1 MTKSKKQFA
10 ARQTTQAAGDEFGRA
25 IELTFAK
32 HPWPAS
38 RGDLLEHASR
48 QNTFAK
54 SDMARLK
61 QIPHREYYS
70 IKDLMEATREAEA
83 STAQGSG
90 AMTTA
95 EHNRSAMGT
104 ATTEIPMRS
113 RSHYDEQAH

>member
-10 ARQTTQAAGDEFGRA
+10 ARQKTQGTGDEFNRA

-70 IKDLMEATREAEA
+70 IKDLMEATREADA
-83 STAQGSG
+83 STAQGPG
-90 AMTTA
+90 AVTTA
-95 EHNRSAMGT
+95 DHNRSAMGGV
-104 ATTEIPMRS
+104 ATEVPV
-113 RSHYDEQAH
+113 RSHPQYDEQAH